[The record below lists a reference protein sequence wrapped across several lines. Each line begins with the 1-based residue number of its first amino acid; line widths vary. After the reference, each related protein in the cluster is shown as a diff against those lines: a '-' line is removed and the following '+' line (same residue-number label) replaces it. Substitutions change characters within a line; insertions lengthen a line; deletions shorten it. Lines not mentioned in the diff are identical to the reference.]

1 MSQSQCLNLPGE
13 MSSIGT
19 WMHWHKALKGC
30 VGRSKA
36 NDLFLQLWDRNN
48 LSTTIELRRYMEE
61 NGVDMDKSALN
72 RITDTGAG
80 IVNWVG
86 TGFEIGGYAA
96 VGILVILVGGV
107 GMIVFNMA
115 KSPEGSARLV
125 AGVATRGKSEMIPG
139 GIGGGKSIGGSSPKG
154 ISGPKTINVKANNN
168 G

>member
-1 MSQSQCLNLPGE
+1 MSATQCLNLPGE

-36 NDLFLQLWDRNN
+36 NDLFLQLWDKNN
-48 LSTTIELRRYMEE
+48 LSTTIELRKYMEE

-72 RITDTGAG
+72 RLTDTGAG

-125 AGVATRGKSEMIPG
+125 AGVATRGKSEMIG
-139 GIGGGKSIGGSSPKG
+139 GVGGGKSIGGSSPKG

>member
-19 WMHWHKALKGC
+19 WMNWHKSLKGC

-72 RITDTGAG
+72 RLTDTGAG
-80 IVNWVG
+80 IVNWFG

-107 GMIVFNMA
+107 VGVVIIVTYLPIFNF
-115 KSPEGSARLV
+115 GSAL
-125 AGVATRGKSEMIPG
+125 AQ
-139 GIGGGKSIGGSSPKG
+139 
-154 ISGPKTINVKANNN
+154 
-168 G
+168 